1 MALAARTGAWS
12 KSGSGVELVDYIQS
26 DGSAWIDTGFKVT
39 DMATSVN
46 IVMSAK
52 NTPFS
57 WNHFFW
63 GAGNANTAYY
73 GPSFSMPG
81 PDNLGNVIVSFIVGN
96 ARMNQKNY
104 DAANLLFDGDFHEVV
119 ASSGGYRIS
128 FGQSNI
134 SVDGVNVISKF
145 ASRDGTDLLPDET
158 IAIFGRHNGSG
169 CDFKMPTQRDFKF
182 RSIEFIVGNEIQAR
196 FHAAKLG
203 DAYGIVNQIT
213 GGFISGIDGTI
224 TGGGIFS

>member
-1 MALAARTGAWS
+1 MMVGARVGAWA

-52 NTPFS
+52 NTPSS
-57 WNHFFW
+57 WNQFFW
-63 GAGNANTAYY
+63 GAGNADTAYY

-81 PDNLGNVIVSFIVGN
+81 PNNLGYAIVSFIVGN
-96 ARMNQKNY
+96 VRLNQTNY
-104 DAANLLFDGDFHEVV
+104 DAANLLFDGNFHKVV
-119 ASSGGYRIS
+119 ASSEGGRIS
-128 FGQSNI
+128 LEKTNI
-134 SVDGVNVISKF
+134 SVDGVNVLSKYS
-145 ASRDGTDLLPDET
+145 APAGTDLLPDET

-203 DAYGIVNQIT
+203 DAYGIVNRIT

-224 TGGGIFS
+224 TGGGIVS

>member
-1 MALAARTGAWS
+1 MMEGVRTGAWA

-52 NTPFS
+52 NTPSS
-57 WNHFFW
+57 WNQFFW

-81 PDNLGNVIVSFIVGN
+81 PNNLGYVIVSFIVGN
-96 ARMNQKNY
+96 VRLNQANY
-104 DAANLLFDGDFHEVV
+104 DAANLLFDGNFHEVV
-119 ASSGGYRIS
+119 ASSEGGRIS
-128 FGQSNI
+128 LAKSNI
-134 SVDGVNVISKF
+134 SVDGVNVLSKSS
-145 ASRDGTDLLPDET
+145 APAGTDLLPDET

-224 TGGGIFS
+224 TGGGIVS